1 MQELR
6 PNTDLLWITETFDM
20 ETLSQIVEEEILPN
34 TEFYKLIEREQ
45 GLTVFLLKVR
55 KTEDGMMITYTYDL
69 DVFDKINKHL

>member
-6 PNTDLLWITETFDM
+6 PNTDLLWITKTFDM